1 MRSNSKQNF
10 VNKKNYMK
18 KTMTDFQPFD
28 QERDAS
34 DLPPLFG
41 LLAKLKSLA
50 EMALA
55 QLSRS
60 MEQAACSPV
69 NCAA

>member
-1 MRSNSKQNF
+1 
-10 VNKKNYMK
+10 
-18 KTMTDFQPFD
+18 MTDFQPFD

-41 LLAKLKSLA
+41 PPSKLNSLA
-50 EMALA
+50 EMALP

-60 MEQAACSPV
+60 MKQAACSPV